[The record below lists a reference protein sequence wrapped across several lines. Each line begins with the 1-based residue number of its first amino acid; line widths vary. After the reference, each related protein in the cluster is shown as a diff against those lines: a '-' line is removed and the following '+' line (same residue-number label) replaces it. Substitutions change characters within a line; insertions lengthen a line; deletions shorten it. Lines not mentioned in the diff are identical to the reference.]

1 MENKNWQIL
10 SYNNDKSGKPEGEHM
25 RKVYRLIRQLGMTS
39 KYKGYYY
46 VAEAVIKSMEFQD
59 YPIKITKDI
68 YPYLAKKFK
77 STPVNIEHDI
87 RTVINVCWTANK
99 ETMDRIAGYPLRY
112 RPTNS
117 EFVDMLAYYLVQTE
131 FEMNTPG
138 IGTAR
143 EFTDCQNP
151 AGGFENI
158 PGQQNPI

>member
-1 MENKNWQIL
+1 
-10 SYNNDKSGKPEGEHM
+10 M

-46 VAEAVIKSMEFQD
+46 VAEAVMMSMELQD

-68 YPYLAKKFK
+68 YPHLAKKFK

-117 EFVDMLAYYLVQTE
+117 EFVDMLAYYLLQTE
-131 FEMNTPG
+131 YE
-138 IGTAR
+138 
-143 EFTDCQNP
+143 EEEEQNP
-151 AGGFENI
+151 LMGNHSVHPEFPRTAFFPTNRRNLSGI
-158 PGQQNPI
+158 PLLRIISEPAR